1 MLLVFCFLKCLC
13 INFPKLLCKHVE
25 ENDVLLIFGGPYYNV
40 CTTWPLLKCLLSRID
55 DCVLVLMVEKD

>member
-25 ENDVLLIFGGPYYNV
+25 ENDVLFIFGGPYYNV
-40 CTTWPLLKCLLSRID
+40 YY
-55 DCVLVLMVEKD
+55 MAAAQMFVE